1 MVSEIKQNILCWK
14 FLQVLLN
21 LSLTLNLVEIAKIL
35 PAYRTVDIAILVYS
49 VFWDKIESDLKT
61 ITQN

>member
-1 MVSEIKQNILCWK
+1 MCWK